1 MAERD
6 KINENN
12 NEDNNERYIKA
23 IQSSINTAPIRNN
36 SKIFISDLWVISS
49 IPENMIIS
57 FLKAAEYDL
66 PDEVNEII
74 DDSKKKD
81 NVVYRKKK

>member
-6 KINENN
+6 KIDESN

-81 NVVYRKKK
+81 NVIYRKKK

>member
-1 MAERD
+1 MTERD

>member
-1 MAERD
+1 MAEQD
-6 KINENN
+6 KINESN

-36 SKIFISDLWVISS
+36 SKIFVSDLWVISS
-49 IPENMIIS
+49 IPENMIVS
-57 FLKAAEYDL
+57 FLKSAEYDL

>member
-1 MAERD
+1 MTERD
-6 KINENN
+6 KINENK

-36 SKIFISDLWVISS
+36 SKIFVSDLWVISS

>member
-1 MAERD
+1 MTERD
-6 KINENN
+6 KINESN

-49 IPENMIIS
+49 IPENMIVS